1 LIGLVGAPSSAGAYA
16 PGQERAP
23 QALRDLGL
31 VQRLQETGIRVT
43 DYGDVP
49 GFRWRPDRHQP
60 HAQNLEAVVS
70 VARSVAENVA
80 ALIAAAEK
88 PLVLGGDCTV
98 GVGTVAG
105 AVVAGGQRPG
115 LLYFDLHADLNVP
128 GSVADGALD
137 WMGVAHMLGEPGC
150 EPALASLA
158 GRSPMLAA
166 DQLLF
171 LGFRAD
177 QSTASER
184 EAIDRHHLDVIGF
197 EQVFFEP
204 AASAQQALHRLSSR
218 CDRLLVHFDVD
229 VIDFTDAPLSENTG
243 RNVGLPLAK
252 AFEVLHVLL
261 ADEHVVGLTVTEVN
275 PDHGEPESA
284 TLRAFV
290 DRLVPALSAL

>member
-1 LIGLVGAPSSAGAYA
+1 MIGLIGAPTSAGAYA

-23 QALRDLGL
+23 QALREVGL
-31 VQRLQETGIRVT
+31 VQRLQSAGIQIT

-49 GFRWRPDRHQP
+49 GFRWRPDRLRP
-60 HAQNLEAVVS
+60 HAQNLEAVVNI
-70 VARSVAENVA
+70 ARSVAENVG

-105 AVVAGGQRPG
+105 SLAAGGQRTG
-115 LLYFDLHADLNVP
+115 LIYLDLHADLNVP

-150 EPALASLA
+150 EPELASVA
-158 GRSPMLAA
+158 GRMSMLQP

-177 QSTASER
+177 QSTAAER
-184 EAIDRHHLDVIGF
+184 ETIDRHRLDVIGF
-197 EQVFFEP
+197 EQVSAEP
-204 AASAQQALHRLSSR
+204 AAMAEQALHRLTFR

-243 RNVGLPLAK
+243 RNVGLTLAHV
-252 AFEVLHVLL
+252 FDVLRVLL
-261 ADEHVVGLTVTEVN
+261 ADEHVVGLTITELN
-275 PDHGEPESA
+275 PDHGEPEHV

-290 DRLVPALSAL
+290 DELVPALSAL